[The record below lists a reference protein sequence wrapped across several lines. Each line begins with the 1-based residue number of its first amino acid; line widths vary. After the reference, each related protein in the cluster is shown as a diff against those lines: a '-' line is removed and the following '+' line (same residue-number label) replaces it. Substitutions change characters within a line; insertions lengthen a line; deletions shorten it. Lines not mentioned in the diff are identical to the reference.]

1 MSVSSTSAA
10 LAARL
15 LSNLSDPLQSAAV
28 SVRPHLDEV
37 LRSCGASVADT
48 GGSLSISG
56 ADPIIPSRLPF
67 GTMSAVGLAAKAV
80 MMAKAWRVRTGIGQ
94 DIHVDVPLALRRFSP
109 FAEGKWELV
118 NGFPGKADPYNPFGS
133 PNPLFHRTKDE
144 QWMMLLNIYPA
155 IRERAVRLLGAGGSG
170 EAIAEAVAQWN
181 GADLEEAAAAAGVVG
196 ALARPVAEVVE
207 LPAFTD
213 SVGGMPL
220 ISIEKVADGDPVPF
234 APNARSPLDGVR
246 ALGTA
251 HVIAGPSIGRGLALH
266 GADVLNVWRP
276 SDVEQELFHYTSHV
290 GTRSTTLEIAD
301 AEQRATFLDLA
312 STADVFYSNR
322 RPGWRERFGISADE
336 LRAVNPGLIDVQVLY
351 AGESGP
357 WSDRVGFDISAGAAW
372 GLNNIEGTDSRP
384 EHPPIYVICDYVVG
398 WLATAGAVAALLRRA
413 TEGGSYRVRVS
424 LSRCALWLP
433 EMGVF
438 DRDFARSVAGS
449 GPGHIYPDPE
459 QFTVETPLGTYTG
472 VSETVRMSATP
483 GAYAYP
489 LTPLG
494 SWKPSWL

>member
-1 MSVSSTSAA
+1 M
-10 LAARL
+10 
-15 LSNLSDPLQSAAV
+15 
-28 SVRPHLDEV
+28 
-37 LRSCGASVADT
+37 CGAEVADI
-48 GGSLSISG
+48 GGDLSFSG
-56 ADPIIPSRLPF
+56 ADPIIASRLPF
-67 GTMSAVGLAAKAV
+67 GTMSAVGLAAKAALI
-80 MMAKAWRVRTGIGQ
+80 AKAWRVRTGIGQ

-133 PNPLFHRTKDE
+133 PNPLFHRTRDG
-144 QWMMLLNIYPA
+144 QWIMMLNIYPA

-170 EAIAEAVAQWN
+170 DAIADAVARWD
-181 GADLEEAAAAAGVVG
+181 GAELERTAADAGVVG
-196 ALARPVAEVVE
+196 ALARPVSEIVTH
-207 LPAFTD
+207 PAFTE
-213 SVGGMPL
+213 SVGAMPL
-220 ISIEKVADGDPVPF
+220 ISVDKVADGEPVPF
-234 APNARSPLDGVR
+234 TANPRSPLDGIR

-290 GTRSTTLEIAD
+290 GTRSTRLELSDPA
-301 AEQRATFLDLA
+301 QRETFLGLA
-312 STADVFYSNR
+312 ATADVYYSNR
-322 RPGWRERFGISADE
+322 RPGWRERFGIGPDE
-336 LRAVNPGLIDVQVLY
+336 LQAANPNLVDVQVLY
-351 AGESGP
+351 AGETGP

-372 GLNNIEGTDSRP
+372 GLNNIEGTDEVP
-384 EHPPIYVICDYVVG
+384 AHPPIYVICDYVVG
-398 WLATAGAVAALLRRA
+398 WLAAAGAVAALIRRA

-433 EMGVF
+433 EMAVF
-438 DRDFARSVAGS
+438 DRDFAHSIAGS
-449 GPGHIYPDPE
+449 GPGHVYPDPE

-483 GAYAYP
+483 GSYTYP